1 MISAHNIL
9 AMDTE
14 QLLYAF
20 QSQLKIRIK
29 RNQLDHFTDEQ
40 MDLIENNILP
50 DLDKVL
56 SISEQ
61 AIPA

>member
-1 MISAHNIL
+1 MPKQYCEAG
-9 AMDTE
+9 
-14 QLLYAF
+14 
-20 QSQLKIRIK
+20 RV
-29 RNQLDHFTDEQ
+29 NQLDHFTDEQ

>member
-1 MISAHNIL
+1 MISLSNNSN
-9 AMDTE
+9 TE
-14 QLLYAF
+14 ELLYAF
-20 QSQLKIRIK
+20 QDYLRNQIK
-29 RNQLDHFTDEQ
+29 RGRLDHFADEQ

>member
-1 MISAHNIL
+1 MISLSTNGN
-9 AMDTE
+9 TE
-14 QLLYAF
+14 ELLYAF
-20 QSQLKIRIK
+20 QDFLRTQIK
-29 RNQLDHFTDEQ
+29 RGRLDHFTDEQ

>member
-1 MISAHNIL
+1 MISLSNNGN
-9 AMDTE
+9 TE
-14 QLLYAF
+14 ELLYAF
-20 QSQLKIRIK
+20 QDYLRNQIK
-29 RNQLDHFTDEQ
+29 RGRLDHFTDEQ

>member
-1 MISAHNIL
+1 MISLSNSSN
-9 AMDTE
+9 TE
-14 QLLYAF
+14 ELLYAF
-20 QSQLKIRIK
+20 QDYLRAQIK
-29 RNQLDHFTDEQ
+29 RGRLDHFTDEQ

>member
-1 MISAHNIL
+1 
-9 AMDTE
+9 MDAE
-14 QLLYAF
+14 ALLYCF
-20 QSQLKIRIK
+20 QSQLRLRIK

>member
-1 MISAHNIL
+1 MISLSNSSN
-9 AMDTE
+9 TE
-14 QLLYAF
+14 ELLYAF
-20 QSQLKIRIK
+20 QAYLRTQIQRG
-29 RNQLDHFTDEQ
+29 RLDHFTDEQ

>member
-1 MISAHNIL
+1 MISLSNNSN
-9 AMDTE
+9 TE
-14 QLLYAF
+14 ELLYAF
-20 QSQLKIRIK
+20 QDYLRNQIK
-29 RNQLDHFTDEQ
+29 RGRLDHFNDEQ

>member
-1 MISAHNIL
+1 MISSHNVL
-9 AMDTE
+9 NMDAE
-14 QLLYAF
+14 SLLYIF
-20 QSQLKIRIK
+20 QSQLRLRIK
-29 RNQLDHFTDEQ
+29 RGQLDHFTDEQ
-40 MDLIENNILP
+40 MDLIENNILQ

>member
-1 MISAHNIL
+1 MISLSNSSN
-9 AMDTE
+9 TE
-14 QLLYAF
+14 ELLYAF
-20 QSQLKIRIK
+20 QDYPRTQIK
-29 RNQLDHFTDEQ
+29 RGRLDHFTDEQ

>member
-1 MISAHNIL
+1 MISLSNNSN
-9 AMDTE
+9 TE
-14 QLLYAF
+14 ELLYAF
-20 QSQLKIRIK
+20 QAYLRTQIQRG
-29 RNQLDHFTDEQ
+29 RLDHFTDEQ

>member
-14 QLLYAF
+14 QLLHAF
-20 QSQLKIRIK
+20 QSQLRLRIK
-29 RNQLDHFTDEQ
+29 HGQLKHFTDEQ

-50 DLDKVL
+50 NLDKVL
-56 SISEQ
+56 TISEQ
-61 AIPA
+61 TIPA

>member
-14 QLLYAF
+14 QLLHAF
-20 QSQLKIRIK
+20 QSQLRLRIQHG
-29 RNQLDHFTDEQ
+29 QLKHFTDEQ

-56 SISEQ
+56 TISEQ
-61 AIPA
+61 TVPA

>member
-1 MISAHNIL
+1 MISSHNFL
-9 AMDTE
+9 TMDAE
-14 QLLYAF
+14 ALLYCF
-20 QSQLKIRIK
+20 QSQLRHRIK

-50 DLDKVL
+50 NLDKVL